1 LNVSHRSEPAI
12 LLYVGSNKGDDFVS
26 EMRGWS
32 KNSSFS
38 VKDMQT
44 ATGSSGRVGNGPMD
58 RACPAKEEVRAP
70 PSEWLAQSPRP
81 VQGFCIEPMQSTA
94 GMLRDAFTRLGYFP
108 AVTLIHAAVSSV
120 PGREL
125 FPASTAGAETLGL
138 GSFSESFSEVDVITI
153 DQLGASHNMAAI
165 DVLSI
170 DTEGNDMRVIFGAVH
185 TLAAQKV
192 RYLEDFPMGPI
203 GPTGPCRFVGSAW
216 VRLLLAGRPR
226 LGRKP
231 VGCLGG
237 IPDFWQ
243 TVAIDRVLG

>member
-1 LNVSHRSEPAI
+1 M
-12 LLYVGSNKGDDFVS
+12 S

-38 VKDMQT
+38 VKGLQT

-70 PSEWLAQSPRP
+70 PSEWLAQRPRP

-94 GMLRDAFTRLGYFP
+94 DMLRDAFTRLGYFP

-120 PGREL
+120 PGRAL

-138 GSFSESFSEVDVITI
+138 GSSSESFSEVDVITI
-153 DQLGASHNMAAI
+153 DQLVASHNMAAI

-192 RYLEDFPMGPI
+192 KYLEFEDHQIFRWANRTYRTLSICWI
-203 GPTGPCRFVGSAW
+203 GLGSIATGRAAKAGKKARRVPGWYPRI
-216 VRLLLAGRPR
+216 LANCG
-226 LGRKP
+226 
-231 VGCLGG
+231 
-237 IPDFWQ
+237 D
-243 TVAIDRVLG
+243 